1 MTGAARG
8 GAAPA
13 AAARQPAFDV
23 AAIRAE
29 FPIFRRAAPLHYL
42 DNGATSQT
50 PRAVLEAVEAHETA
64 SRANVLR
71 GVHRLAERATEAYA
85 EARRRVA
92 RAIGAAEPDE
102 IVFTGGTTA
111 SINLVAH
118 AFGAGLR
125 PGDEVLISGLEHHS
139 NIVPW
144 QLLRDRAGVALKALP
159 VTGEGR
165 IETARLDSL
174 VGARTR
180 LIALA
185 HMSNVTGAV
194 CDVATVVAAAR
205 PQGAR
210 VLLDGAQAVPHG
222 GVDVARLGVDFY
234 AFSGHKAFGP
244 NGIGVLWARREL
256 LEAMPPFM
264 GGGEM
269 IREVTLERSAWAP
282 PPHKFEAGTP
292 PIAQAVGL
300 GAALEWARGLDRAA
314 ADAHVRALV
323 RRLLAGLAARKGV
336 RVIGPAD
343 LRARGPVVSFDAEG
357 VHPHDMCAILDR
369 RGVAARGGHHCA
381 QPLMDRFDLA
391 GTTRA
396 SLAVYNDEADID
408 ALLDGIDE
416 AIRELGP
423 AAA

>member
-1 MTGAARG
+1 MT
-8 GAAPA
+8 
-13 AAARQPAFDV
+13 FDV
-23 AAIRAE
+23 AAVRAE
-29 FPIFRRAAPLHYL
+29 FPIFERAGPLHYL
-42 DNGATSQT
+42 DSGATSQT
-50 PRAVLEAVEAHETA
+50 PRAVLEAVEEHETA

-85 EARRRVA
+85 QARRRVA
-92 RAIGAAEPDE
+92 RAIGAEDPGE

-125 PGDEVLISGLEHHS
+125 PGDEILISGLEHHS

-159 VTGEGR
+159 VTEEGR
-165 IETARLDSL
+165 IDMARLDSL
-174 VGARTR
+174 AGPRTR

-194 CDVATVVAAAR
+194 CDAAAAAAAAR
-205 PQGAR
+205 RCGAR

-222 GVDVARLGVDFY
+222 GVSVARLGVDFY

-244 NGIGVLWARREL
+244 NGIGALWGRREL

-282 PPHKFEAGTP
+282 PPHRFEAGTP
-292 PIAQAVGL
+292 PIAQAVGM
-300 GAALEWARGLDRAA
+300 GAALEWAGRLDRAA
-314 ADAHVRALV
+314 ADAHLRALAG
-323 RRLLAGLAARKGV
+323 RLLAGLAARDGV
-336 RVIGPAD
+336 RVVGPPD
-343 LRARGPVVSFDAEG
+343 LRARGPVISFDVEG
-357 VHPHDMCAILDR
+357 VHPHDVCAMLDR

-381 QPLMDRFDLA
+381 QPLMDRFGLA

-396 SLAVYNDEADID
+396 SLAVYNDDADVD
-408 ALLDGIDE
+408 ALLDGLDE
-416 AIRELGP
+416 AIRELRP
-423 AAA
+423 AAPRAAARTTT